1 MKLLDKL
8 KNALFEEEYVEVE
21 EKEERV
27 KKEKPKKI
35 KKESTDVKV
44 TNYEENE
51 EVVVARKIAP
61 IKKEEKVVK
70 SESLGR
76 EDFRK
81 LVQDEN
87 TISKPSRVSLN
98 DYDVPILSNNTNI
111 KVTEIEEERVVKP
124 TRPAIFN
131 QENYES
137 YEERIQTKPSFSKE
151 IKRDVERNSPD
162 ASLYKTNREEEYI
175 KRSTANEYCNY
186 EKSRVKK
193 VFKPSPNISP
203 IYGII
208 DDNVGRVREPIRKEV
223 RLTSAIRNDRVGVHD
238 VRRKAY
244 GTLVDDLSDNFSYS
258 DEESERNNNLL
269 IDLRENNAP
278 EVNRV
283 TISDAEEYFE
293 DLGLQYD
300 TDYIDASKAKASGK
314 RLKSDSYDSPRVEEE
329 KEDEIPSFLQEDD
342 LSHFAEESLEPI
354 FPPKEEHFEEE
365 KKDFF
370 AGEQSVAI
378 FDNKT
383 EDDAT
388 DDDNLF
394 DLIDSMY
401 DK

>member
-223 RLTSAIRNDRVGVHD
+223 RLTSAIRNDRVGVDD

-329 KEDEIPSFLQEDD
+329 KEDEIPSILVLVVNF
-342 LSHFAEESLEPI
+342 S
-354 FPPKEEHFEEE
+354 
-365 KKDFF
+365 FF
-370 AGEQSVAI
+370 ATTPLL
-378 FDNKT
+378 NK
-383 EDDAT
+383 EKQRCG
-388 DDDNLF
+388 
-394 DLIDSMY
+394 S
-401 DK
+401 

>member
-208 DDNVGRVREPIRKEV
+208 YDNVGRVWEPLWNEV
-223 RLTSAIRNDRVGVHD
+223 SISSAIRNDRVGVD
-238 VRRKAY
+238 
-244 GTLVDDLSDNFSYS
+244 